1 MEYAPPYKEK
11 GLIALAKCPNCSYK
25 LKAWDIKAECP
36 KCKTNIPNF
45 NWEERLE
52 EDAVRSEIAFSK
64 LRERKDN
71 FKTTL
76 FGTKLLTVRFVCT
89 FLPLLVLVLPIA
101 NVHINL
107 PYNQGDV
114 SISILG
120 IVLWVLGNSIDFSSL
135 LSFFS
140 GEIMGQTFLLLAAA
154 LALFLL
160 AFILALLS
168 FFLLM
173 IRSVSLGSKGN
184 IVCNILSVLLICASV
199 FVFGS
204 FFSSLE
210 GTGVNFI
217 TSHSLSVCLF
227 AGIAI
232 YTLNTVLNI
241 ATDKY
246 LSPKHKAFIKNRK
259 EQKKAK

>member
-1 MEYAPPYKEK
+1 
-11 GLIALAKCPNCSYK
+11 
-25 LKAWDIKAECP
+25 
-36 KCKTNIPNF
+36 
-45 NWEERLE
+45 
-52 EDAVRSEIAFSK
+52 
-64 LRERKDN
+64 
-71 FKTTL
+71 
-76 FGTKLLTVRFVCT
+76 
-89 FLPLLVLVLPIA
+89 
-101 NVHINL
+101 
-107 PYNQGDV
+107 
-114 SISILG
+114 
-120 IVLWVLGNSIDFSSL
+120 
-135 LSFFS
+135 
-140 GEIMGQTFLLLAAA
+140 
-154 LALFLL
+154 LFLL